1 MEVLVYKTNINYPGD
16 VDRVRTYFKEHPDIL
31 KWNVDIEDEDRVLR
45 VEAQS
50 DISGKIESLVRRAGY
65 ACMELE

>member
-1 MEVLVYKTNINYPGD
+1 MEVLVYKTNINHKRD
-16 VDRVRTYFKEHPDIL
+16 VEQVKPYFTDQSDIL

-50 DISGKIESLVRRAGY
+50 DISSKIEHLVRNAGY
-65 ACMELE
+65 LCWELE